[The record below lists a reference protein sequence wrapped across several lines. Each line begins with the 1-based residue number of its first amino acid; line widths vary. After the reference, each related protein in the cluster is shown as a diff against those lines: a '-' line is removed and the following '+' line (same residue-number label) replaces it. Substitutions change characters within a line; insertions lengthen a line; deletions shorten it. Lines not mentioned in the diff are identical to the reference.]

1 MAFLNIRKEY
11 NKMKLDMHCHT
22 KEGSIDGK
30 ICLED
35 YIINLKSKGF
45 DGMLITDHNSYKA
58 FRYWKKHLK
67 EKYQDSFK
75 VFKGIEYDTLD
86 GGHMIIIMPEH
97 IKLKL
102 LELRGLSTSILI
114 EIVHRLG
121 GVIGP
126 AHPCGEKFL
135 SIANT
140 RCYKRN
146 SDIMKKFDFIEAFN
160 ACEAL
165 EKNDMARELAEK
177 YDKKC
182 TGGSDA
188 HREDCIGLGY
198 TIIPCDAESESE
210 LIDCIKNREIQ
221 FEASGTIYKGTT
233 KEKIGKVNKLL
244 VNGFWVYNKT
254 AAFIKRRK
262 RKMELRLHQ
271 NTR

>member
-1 MAFLNIRKEY
+1 
-11 NKMKLDMHCHT
+11 MKLDMHCHT

-35 YIINLKSKGF
+35 YIINLKNKGF

-58 FRYWKKHLK
+58 YRYWKKHLK

-140 RCYKRN
+140 RCYKKN
-146 SDIMKKFDFIEAFN
+146 NDIMKKFDFVEVFN
-160 ACEAL
+160 SCEAA
-165 EKNDMARELAEK
+165 EKNNMAKILADK
-177 YDKKC
+177 YNKKG

-188 HREDCIGLGY
+188 HREDCVGLGY
-198 TIIPCDAESESE
+198 TVLPYDVSNESE
-210 LIDCIKNREIQ
+210 LIECIRDEEIY
-221 FEASGTIYKGTT
+221 FKASGEIYKGTT
-233 KEKIGKVNKLL
+233 KEKIGKANKLL
-244 VNGFWVYNKT
+244 VNGFWLYNKT
-254 AAFIKRRK
+254 AAFIRRRK
-262 RKMELRLHQ
+262 RKMELKLHHIM
-271 NTR
+271 R